1 MWKRLRIICA
11 FILFVALSLLVSSCF
26 LSASYASS
34 PAASQPAEGVTL
46 TLDEYNQLK
55 SNLSTLARNSQM
67 QRQRIAQLEE
77 LLQTASGSTMQS
89 TQALTEA
96 RQELAIAKQQTE
108 KQAQQL
114 QTLNSLLETQAQQLN
129 RANASLAIA
138 QQSLAELTNELKK
151 QQLKERQNR
160 VWAIIA
166 TATAIYLAV
175 R

>member
-1 MWKRLRIICA
+1 MWKRLRSISIVV
-11 FILFVALSLLVSSCF
+11 LFVLLALLVSSCF
-26 LSASYASS
+26 FSAS
-34 PAASQPAEGVTL
+34 AATPTDNELPNVILSYS
-46 TLDEYNQLK
+46 EYNQLND
-55 SNLSTLARNSQM
+55 NLLTLAQNSTK
-67 QRQRIAQLEE
+67 QRERINQLET
-77 LLQTASGSTMQS
+77 LLQTASLSTSES

-138 QQSLAELTNELKK
+138 QQSLTELTNELKK
-151 QQLKERQNR
+151 QQAAEKQSK
-160 VWAIIA
+160 VWAILA
-166 TATAIYLAV
+166 TVTALYFAA

>member
-1 MWKRLRIICA
+1 MWKRLLIICA
-11 FILFVALSLLVSSCF
+11 SIIFVALSLLVSSCF
-26 LSASYASS
+26 LSVSAATPLASEPQS
-34 PAASQPAEGVTL
+34 VTL
-46 TLDEYNQLK
+46 SYSEYNQLK

-138 QQSLAELTNELKK
+138 QQSLTELTNELKK
-151 QQLKERQNR
+151 QQAAEKQSK
-160 VWAIIA
+160 VWAILA
-166 TATAIYLAV
+166 TVTALYFAA